1 MALPKI
7 DVPVYEL
14 ELLSS
19 GKKVRFRPFLVK
31 EQKLLLMASQSED
44 PKDSLNVVRQISK
57 NCIIDNIDIESLPVF
72 DLEYIFLNLRARSVN
87 EVVNLQYKCNNKIKD
102 EKGEETICG
111 SLEKFDINLLE
122 IEPIKNPN
130 HNKKIM
136 LTDNLG
142 IVMKY
147 PTFEIVSNLKSQTEE
162 EILIELLISCIDYVF
177 DGDQLYYTKD
187 VSKEEIVEFIDNL
200 QQKDLE
206 KIQKFFETAPKIK
219 KDLSFNCR
227 KCGYKENIIL
237 EGLQNFFV

>member
-102 EKGEETICG
+102 EKGEETTCG

-227 KCGYKENIIL
+227 KCGYKESIVL